1 MCSSDLRSLWTL
13 TDAEKAEIA
22 NKDAD
27 TITKA
32 FDARLISQAGAMK
45 ELRQQSHVSGR
56 FSNITDEDI
65 EDADD
70 APPTSENL
78 DENGQPI
85 DKTDPKIDKSG
96 EKPDEDGKKDVS
108 LVEEA

>member
-1 MCSSDLRSLWTL
+1 MIA
-13 TDAEKAEIA
+13 AEEAG
-22 NKDAD
+22 
-27 TITKA
+27 
-32 FDARLISQAGAMK
+32 LISQKTAMQ
-45 ELRQQSHVSGR
+45 ELKQSARITGR

-85 DKTDPKIDKSG
+85 DKTGS
-96 EKPDEDGKKDVS
+96 KPDEDGKKDVS